1 MLDGHFPTGDGRELV
16 FCPYTQPEKGHK
28 MLLAQLGWELPPQSP
43 SRATQIVRPS
53 SCESRV
59 KHHGLLPVTAEA
71 EKHKGRHCWRP
82 L

>member
-1 MLDGHFPTGDGRELV
+1 
-16 FCPYTQPEKGHK
+16 